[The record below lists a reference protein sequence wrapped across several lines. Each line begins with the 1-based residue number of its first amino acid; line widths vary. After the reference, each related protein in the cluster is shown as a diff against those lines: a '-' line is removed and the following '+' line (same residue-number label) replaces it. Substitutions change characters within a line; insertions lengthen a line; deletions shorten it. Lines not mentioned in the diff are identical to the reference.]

1 MSQAAASCITNQRL
15 SSFTCARILRPP
27 KTAAPPCSHERL
39 QVSYAL
45 PAEIVTGLL
54 GVVPALEKARLYRGR
69 GGELMRQ
76 AACRVVECLALTK
89 PDVAIKTQV
98 STKSINMKLYVY
110 VSAVGTASTKA

>member
-1 MSQAAASCITNQRL
+1 
-15 SSFTCARILRPP
+15 
-27 KTAAPPCSHERL
+27 
-39 QVSYAL
+39 SYAL

-89 PDVAIKTQV
+89 PDVAIKTQLRLLD
-98 STKSINMKLYVY
+98 SIHETLRHAVES
-110 VSAVGTASTKA
+110 VQLSATAALKAVLKHWFPVGQDGPSERLRTR